1 MCKEICESERQ
12 TIITH
17 YEVSTSIK
25 RQKAQPPCAWFSHL
39 VFPTIVWSRGCRLH
53 SATHFFNKV
62 ENLCKMYCVASP
74 ASSPH
79 KKERLSFARWIFACG
94 SKRSLKRRVHLA
106 MTALSSAFL
115 FAGGHLAILLA
126 HLLPNSTFILV
137 ENKAESL
144 QRAIERTKKLHLT
157 NCQFFQGE
165 STRNTV
171 FTWK

>member
-1 MCKEICESERQ
+1 
-12 TIITH
+12 
-17 YEVSTSIK
+17 
-25 RQKAQPPCAWFSHL
+25 
-39 VFPTIVWSRGCRLH
+39 
-53 SATHFFNKV
+53 
-62 ENLCKMYCVASP
+62 
-74 ASSPH
+74 
-79 KKERLSFARWIFACG
+79 
-94 SKRSLKRRVHLA
+94 

-165 STRNTV
+165 STCNFLHYHITLTAYIIMTSKLHSLKNLASFGARRLPCDPGASQGYCRTSGDPPY
-171 FTWK
+171 

>member
-1 MCKEICESERQ
+1 
-12 TIITH
+12 
-17 YEVSTSIK
+17 
-25 RQKAQPPCAWFSHL
+25 
-39 VFPTIVWSRGCRLH
+39 
-53 SATHFFNKV
+53 
-62 ENLCKMYCVASP
+62 
-74 ASSPH
+74 
-79 KKERLSFARWIFACG
+79 
-94 SKRSLKRRVHLA
+94 

-165 STRNTV
+165 SIRNFFYMERV
-171 FTWK
+171 LALLWLVPIYAFLKILEALYLEFWNSHN

>member
-1 MCKEICESERQ
+1 
-12 TIITH
+12 
-17 YEVSTSIK
+17 
-25 RQKAQPPCAWFSHL
+25 
-39 VFPTIVWSRGCRLH
+39 
-53 SATHFFNKV
+53 
-62 ENLCKMYCVASP
+62 MYCVASP

-94 SKRSLKRRVHLA
+94 SKRSLKRENNQLVRVHLA
-106 MTALSSAFL
+106 MTALSSALL

-165 STRNTV
+165 STRVAQMAKMCRTFRDQHFSHDFYLVILENGQKV
-171 FTWK
+171 QKSCWFRVLNRGGRNGWFYLMIPGQKWLFLH